1 MILQTLYS
9 VTRQSPVTGLT
20 PPVSHQDRMD
30 QARALIGWYDPPLPS
45 LVTLPCPERA
55 SRLSRRRSLMRG
67 PQHRAAG
74 EIYIQVSNIYQEGG
88 EEVKALEYLETALD
102 YFVRAGEKVIAA
114 RISEDV
120 LRLTLCQDYSD
131 SDVIEKVTIIFKH
144 ARQLFAIF
152 CPQLFS
158 TGVTESEIVLRK
170 KHEEGLKCSH
180 CTGYL

>member
-1 MILQTLYS
+1 
-9 VTRQSPVTGLT
+9 
-20 PPVSHQDRMD
+20 
-30 QARALIGWYDPPLPS
+30 
-45 LVTLPCPERA
+45 
-55 SRLSRRRSLMRG
+55 MRG
-67 PQHRAAG
+67 PQHRVAG

-102 YFVRAGEKVIAA
+102 CFVKAGEKVIAA
-114 RISEDV
+114 KISEDV

-158 TGVTESEIVLRK
+158 TGVSESEIVLRK
-170 KHEEGLKCSH
+170 KHKEGLKCSH